1 MLATNFRPPFLI
13 CLLYNW
19 FAGLRVRSVT
29 LHLGLS
35 TICFLFLTKVWIV
48 LFNLLLDLQ
57 DEEYVAVESHTC
69 FADPTDI
76 HLRHSMA
83 NLVACA
89 LGTCTCD
96 RSSHLWYLI
105 FAPEALQGTFLAG
118 YMVDLVV
125 NMMFIDGKYNYL
137 VFFLPM
143 YLYRMMVLSVS
154 KKADHI
160 RKEHRSQMMT

>member
-1 MLATNFRPPFLI
+1 
-13 CLLYNW
+13 
-19 FAGLRVRSVT
+19 
-29 LHLGLS
+29 
-35 TICFLFLTKVWIV
+35 
-48 LFNLLLDLQ
+48 
-57 DEEYVAVESHTC
+57 
-69 FADPTDI
+69 
-76 HLRHSMA
+76 MA
-83 NLVACA
+83 NLVACG

-125 NMMFIDGKYNYL
+125 NMFIDGKYNYL